1 MKIIKFFIFL
11 SISMFI
17 TFGGIGQVVTAQSP
31 AGLDDLVES
40 GEPERI
46 ATGFKNTEGPVWH
59 PDGYLLFSDINNNT
73 INKWTP
79 DGKVVKFRS
88 PSGYSNGLT
97 FDKQGRLIA
106 CEHSNRR
113 VSRTEPD
120 GTIVTL
126 ANEYQGKRLNS
137 PNDAVVK
144 SDGSIYFTDPPYG
157 LRAPWGIPGKQELSF
172 QGVYRIL
179 PDGNTLE
186 LLVKDLYR
194 PNGLAF
200 SPDEKVLYVADCEG
214 SQAVHAF
221 DVQPDGTLAN
231 NRVFCQILGCYL
243 DGIKVDVNGN
253 LYVTTNMNYVK
264 IYDNTGKHLRDIVT
278 PEITRN
284 CAFGGPDNKTLFIT
298 AMTSVY
304 RVQLKIQ
311 GVQVFAESD

>member
-1 MKIIKFFIFL
+1 MKVINFFIFL
-11 SISMFI
+11 SFSMFI
-17 TFGGIGQVVTAQSP
+17 IFGGFGQVVTAQSP
-31 AGLDDLVES
+31 AGLDGLVEP

-46 ATGFKNTEGPVWH
+46 ATGFIKTEGPVWH
-59 PDGYLLFSDINNNT
+59 PDGYLLFSDIPGNT
-73 INKWTP
+73 IYKWTP

-88 PSGYSNGLT
+88 PSGNSNGLT

-157 LRAPWGIPGKQELSF
+157 LPVTKELSF

-179 PDGNTLE
+179 PDGKTLE
-186 LLVKDLYR
+186 LLVEDLYR
-194 PNGLAF
+194 PTGLAF
-200 SPDEKVLYVADCEG
+200 SPDEKVLYVADSQG
-214 SQAVHAF
+214 SFSIHAF
-221 DVQPDGTLAN
+221 DIQPDGTLAN
-231 NRVFCQILGCYL
+231 RRIFVQYDVGFPY
-243 DGIKVDVNGN
+243 GIKVDINGN
-253 LYVTTNMNYVK
+253 LYVTTHGNYVK
-264 IYDNTGKHLRDIVT
+264 IFDSTGKHLGDIVT
-278 PEITRN
+278 PEITLN

-298 AMTSVY
+298 TITSVY
-304 RVQLKIQ
+304 RVQLKVP
-311 GVQVFAESD
+311 GVQVIAGSD